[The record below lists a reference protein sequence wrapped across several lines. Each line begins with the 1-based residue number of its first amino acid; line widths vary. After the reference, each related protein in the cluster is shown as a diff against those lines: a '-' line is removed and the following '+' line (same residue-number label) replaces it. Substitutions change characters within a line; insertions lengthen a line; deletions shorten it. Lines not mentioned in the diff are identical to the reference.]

1 MDKLTFEQQIKNLK
15 KGYQLFKKYL
25 GWMVLANV
33 VLAFGLVYSIF
44 HERVVMSPVMA
55 PEYKMMITNNKA
67 SPEYLNLLAR
77 NILDLLLNITPNNV
91 QAQQNELMTLVD
103 SKYRDELQSKLM
115 DIATQVKTNNLS
127 QNFYVQTIKI
137 INKDNVIYVMGTLN
151 QYIDKN
157 ISSSKHQN
165 YKLTF
170 IINNYIPKIA
180 GIEQLADN
188 DPQMKELR

>member
-1 MDKLTFEQQIKNLK
+1 MDKLTFEQQITKLK
-15 KGYQLFKKYL
+15 KDYQSFKKYL
-25 GWMVLANV
+25 GLMVFANV
-33 VLAFGLVYSIF
+33 ILSFGLVYSYF

-55 PEYKMMITNNKA
+55 PEYKMMVTNNKA
-67 SPEYLNLLAR
+67 SPEYLNLLSR

-91 QAQQNELMTLVD
+91 LAQQNELMSMVD

-115 DIATQVKTNNLS
+115 DIASQVRTNNLS

-137 INKDNVIYVMGTLN
+137 INKDNVIYVIGTLN

-157 ISSSKHQN
+157 ISSSRRVN